1 MLRHRRIKQK
11 NKMKTI
17 KKITFASFL
26 TLGSLAA
33 NAQQIPMYTHYMY
46 NTLAVNPAYAGS
58 RDALTVTGLYRSQ
71 WVDFKGAPV
80 SQTLTIHSPV
90 GNEHIGLGLSVVN
103 DKIGPVNSTSIVG
116 NFAYRMKLNAKSK
129 LALGVSAGAN
139 LFQAN
144 LNALNLD
151 QPADPTF
158 QNNINNHVTPN
169 FGVGAYYSRE
179 RFYAGI
185 STPALLQNNYAVVT
199 KADGSKL
206 IGKEQRT
213 YFLIA
218 GAVFNIADNLAFKPT
233 TLVKVTAGAPVQVD
247 LTASFIIMKKL
258 LLGVMYRSG
267 DAAGALVGFDITN
280 QLHIGYSY
288 DWSYGLQT
296 SKYNNGSHE
305 LMLRYD
311 FIFGSK
317 KQIHS
322 PRYF

>member
-1 MLRHRRIKQK
+1 
-11 NKMKTI
+11 MKTL
-17 KKITFASFL
+17 KKIIFASFL
-26 TLGSLAA
+26 IIGNLTI
-33 NAQQIPMYTHYMY
+33 NAQQLPMYTHYMY
-46 NTLAVNPAYAGS
+46 NTLVVNPAYAGS

-80 SQTLTIHSPV
+80 SQTLTMHTPL
-90 GNEHIGLGLSVVN
+90 GNEHIGVGLAVGN
-103 DKIGPVNSTSIVG
+103 DKIGATNSTSVVAD
-116 NFAYRMKLNAKSK
+116 FAYRMKLSEKSK
-129 LALGVSAGAN
+129 LALGISAGAN
-139 LFQAN
+139 MFQAN
-144 LNALNLD
+144 LSALNLD
-151 QPADPTF
+151 QQADPTF
-158 QNNINNHVTPN
+158 QNNINNHITPN

-185 STPALLQNNYAVVT
+185 STPALLQNNYSVV
-199 KADGSKL
+199 KNADGGNL
-206 IGKEQRT
+206 IGKEQRS

-218 GAVFNIADNLAFKPT
+218 GGVINMSDNLAFKPT
-233 TLVKVTAGAPVQVD
+233 TLVKATVGAPIQVD

-258 LLGVMYRSG
+258 LLGAMYRSG
-267 DAAGALVGFDITN
+267 DAAGALVGFDINN

-288 DWSYGLQT
+288 DWSYGLET
-296 SKYNNGSHE
+296 FKYNQGSHE